1 MEERSQAYLGNYL
14 NSLPT
19 ELAKQYTSFSA
30 DYYCADEHNANLCA
44 QLILNGEKRASCGLE
59 YWYTHEGETRP
70 IIGHLQ
76 VVTDWNGKPICI
88 VEITSVSSCPYNEV
102 TAEFAAAEGEG
113 DKSLEWWKKAHWN
126 FFSRECEELKI
137 NPSEDMMLV
146 LERFKVVHQ

>member
-1 MEERSQAYLGNYL
+1 MEERSQAYLDNYL

-30 DYYCADEHNANLCA
+30 DYYCADEYNANLCA

-59 YWYTHEGETRP
+59 YWYTYEGEARP

-137 NPSEDMMLV
+137 TPSEDMMLM
-146 LERFKVVHQ
+146 LEHFKVVYK

>member
-1 MEERSQAYLGNYL
+1 MEERSQAYLDNYL

-30 DYYCADEHNANLCA
+30 DYYCADEYNANLCA

-137 NPSEDMMLV
+137 TPSEDMMLM
-146 LERFKVVHQ
+146 LEHFKVVYK